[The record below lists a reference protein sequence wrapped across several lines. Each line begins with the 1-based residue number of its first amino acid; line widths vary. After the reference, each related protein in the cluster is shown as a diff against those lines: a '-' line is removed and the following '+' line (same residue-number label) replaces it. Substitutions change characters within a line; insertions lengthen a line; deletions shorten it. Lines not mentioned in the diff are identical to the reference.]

1 MQNRSIDLF
10 KEPGN
15 FTKFCV
21 KMDKVFGCRK
31 AFGCNVSCPLWF
43 AREVQYL
50 VNEKGMT
57 IGEAH
62 RACMR
67 ADVPDKVAK
76 EIIKDAVLGEING
89 KKEYPQND
97 KPY

>member
-1 MQNRSIDLF
+1 LKKTISILEDPGTMQ
-10 KEPGN
+10 
-15 FTKFCV
+15 KFCI
-21 KMDKVFGCRK
+21 KMDK
-31 AFGCNVSCPLWF
+31 AFGCRRAFDCNISCPLWF

-67 ADVPDKVAK
+67 ADVPDKKAH
-76 EIIKDAVLGEING
+76 EIIKEAVLGEMNG
-89 KKEYPQND
+89 KKGYPE
-97 KPY
+97 